1 MLVGYKLIDTKD
13 GSVLQSWGGY
23 YGSSPDAP
31 NSVFLPNGDSV
42 CGVTLG
48 EVYGGRCQLVEWF
61 MDEPAPPPLT
71 KEDVNAERDLRISA
85 GLIFQGKPFQSRPE
99 DRENVAG
106 ATTWASLAL
115 MGGAKPGDYRWHGGE
130 EDFAWIA
137 ADNSLV
143 KMDAPTVIEF
153 GKALGA
159 WKSAHIFAARM
170 LKDLPE
176 IPADYRDAKYW
187 PVQKLEEVQQ

>member
-1 MLVGYKLIDTKD
+1 MLVGYQLIDTQD
-13 GSVLQSWGGY
+13 DSILQSWGGS

-31 NSVFLPNGDSV
+31 NSVLLPNGDSV
-42 CGVTLG
+42 CGVKVG
-48 EVYGGRCQLVEWF
+48 ELMNKRYKVVEWF
-61 MDEPAPPPLT
+61 MDEPAPPPLN
-71 KEDVNAERDLRISA
+71 KEDVNAERDARIA
-85 GLIFQGKPFQSRPE
+85 DGMYFQGKFFQSRPE

-115 MGGAKPGDYRWHGGE
+115 MGGAKPGDYRWHGGA
-130 EDFAWIA
+130 EDFVWIA
-137 ADNSLV
+137 ADNTLV

-159 WKSAHIFAARM
+159 WKSAHIFAARV

-176 IPADYRDAKYW
+176 IPADYRDPKYW
-187 PVQKLEEVQQ
+187 PAP